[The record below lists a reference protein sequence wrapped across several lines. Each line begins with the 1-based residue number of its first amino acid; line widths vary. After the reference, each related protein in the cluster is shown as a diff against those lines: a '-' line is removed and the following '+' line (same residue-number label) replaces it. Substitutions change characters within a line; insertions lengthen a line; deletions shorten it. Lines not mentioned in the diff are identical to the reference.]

1 MNASSDG
8 PPGAGDRA
16 AATSEDEGRRQRRTN
31 MLAFA
36 FAVLSALASIGW
48 HGWLS
53 LQLRDSAPDAIGAE
67 SFGPIMLGAVV
78 WAVLAMTSSPT
89 RRGAWAF
96 GVVVTLL
103 TLRAL
108 PNELVLLRMGR
119 AEAAAS
125 AAWKTVSA
133 EIEASGKASPEQVM
147 AYVVAERQAALATVG
162 DRAGHHAAFAECV
175 LLMTKVQG
183 DLDAASSKL
192 DFATMGD
199 SRMFGSR
206 EVLRTRLTIL
216 KDFAAA
222 AKRSESLGAEV
233 EKEAD
238 RQMTAFRTTP
248 ATRETVLQALVE
260 LRPALAPVPEHG
272 LAARADRL
280 LQLLSAL
287 DDTWGQ
293 WSWTAEAGLSTSDE
307 PLRLR
312 LQDLAR
318 LPEPGGDTTPPL

>member
-1 MNASSDG
+1 MAAEADGKSSSREEQ
-8 PPGAGDRA
+8 GAA
-16 AATSEDEGRRQRRTN
+16 RRERRTN
-31 MLAFA
+31 VFA
-36 FAVLSALASIGW
+36 FTFAMLSGLGSVGW

-53 LQLRDSAPDAIGAE
+53 LQLRESAPDAVGVE

-78 WAVLAMTSSPT
+78 WAVLAMTSSRPG
-89 RRGAWAF
+89 RGAFAF
-96 GVVVTLL
+96 GAVVTLL

-133 EIEASGKASPEQVM
+133 EIEASGKARPEQVM
-147 AYVVAERQAALATVG
+147 AYVVAERHAALATVG

-175 LLMTKVQG
+175 LLMTRVQG
-183 DLDAASSKL
+183 DLDAASAKL

-206 EVLRTRLTIL
+206 DVLRTRLAIL

-222 AKRSESLGAEV
+222 AKRSESLRAEV

-248 ATRETVLQALVE
+248 ATRETVLQGLVE

-272 LAARADRL
+272 LSARADRL
-280 LQLLSAL
+280 LQLLTAL

-307 PLRLR
+307 PLRRR

-318 LPEPGGDTTPPL
+318 LPDPGGDATPPL